1 MKPTED
7 ALLALRANT
16 SPYKGTTGVR
26 RLRNALRYSI
36 AGVLAA
42 CRHEDA
48 FRVELALAAVL
59 VPVAFAMPVT
69 GVGKALMV
77 LPVLLVLIVEL
88 MNSAIEA
95 VTDRVSLECH
105 ELAKRAKD
113 MGSAAV
119 MVSLVAVPV
128 TWLLVLFG

>member
-1 MKPTED
+1 MKTHEN
-7 ALLALRANT
+7 AQLALGTNI
-16 SPYKGTTGVR
+16 SPYKGTTGLR

-36 AGVLAA
+36 EGVLAA

-59 VPVAFAMPVT
+59 IPLAFVMPAT

-77 LPVLLVLIVEL
+77 LSVLLVLIVEL
-88 MNSAIEA
+88 LNSAIEA